1 MKKLMFGMVVAMAAN
16 AFAISGSI
24 STELETVSG
33 EIKWQPRAKAYL
45 IEKGRISREIKID
58 DVTGIDIPKPANFDK
73 AVQMVDAGQGASAV
87 GILAKIVT
95 DYRMLQWDKP
105 AARYLALA
113 HLAAGNAQKAY
124 EVCQPVISE
133 DKSAAYTGDMA
144 AAYWQAMMKLGK
156 FDQLEGLLK
165 KAASSGDRS
174 ASAAAL
180 VMRGDIIMNSASDD
194 NSKVRQAM
202 TDGYLRV
209 WLMYQEPEC
218 RRERVEAGMK
228 AAAAFDRLGQTARA
242 ERLRAQVKQI

>member
-87 GILAKIVT
+87 GILAKIVI

-165 KAASSGDRS
+165 KAASSGDRG

>member
-1 MKKLMFGMVVAMAAN
+1 MKKLIFGMVAAMAAN

-45 IEKGRISREIKID
+45 IEKGRVTREIKID
-58 DVTGIDIPKPANFDK
+58 DVTGIDIPKPASYDK
-73 AVQMVDAGQGASAV
+73 AVQLVEAGQGASAV

-156 FDQLEGLLK
+156 IDQLEGLLK
-165 KAASSGDRS
+165 KAASSGDRG

-194 NSKVRQAM
+194 NAKVRQAM

-228 AAAAFDRLGQTARA
+228 AAAALDRLGQTARA
-242 ERLRAQVKQI
+242 ERLRVQVKQI

>member
-1 MKKLMFGMVVAMAAN
+1 MKKLMFGMVAAMAAN

-45 IEKGRISREIKID
+45 IEKGRVTREIKID
-58 DVTGIDIPKPANFDK
+58 DVTGIDIPKPANYDK
-73 AVQMVDAGQGASAV
+73 AVQLVEAGQGASAV

-156 FDQLEGLLK
+156 IDQLEGLLK
-165 KAASSGDRS
+165 KAASSGDRG

-194 NSKVRQAM
+194 NAKVRQAM

-228 AAAAFDRLGQTARA
+228 AAAALDRLGQTARA
-242 ERLRAQVKQI
+242 ERLRVQVKQI

>member
-1 MKKLMFGMVVAMAAN
+1 MKKLMFGMVAAMAAN

-73 AVQMVDAGQGASAV
+73 AVQMVEAGQGASAV

-165 KAASSGDRS
+165 KAASSGDRG

>member
-1 MKKLMFGMVVAMAAN
+1 MKKLMFGMVAAMAAN

-45 IEKGRISREIKID
+45 IEKGRVSREIKID

-165 KAASSGDRS
+165 KAASSGDRG

>member
-1 MKKLMFGMVVAMAAN
+1 MKKLMFGMVAAMAAN

-58 DVTGIDIPKPANFDK
+58 DVTGVDIPKPANFDR
-73 AVQMVDAGQGASAV
+73 AVQMVEAGQGASAV

-124 EVCQPVISE
+124 EVCQSVVSE

-180 VMRGDIIMNSASDD
+180 VMRGDMIMNSASDD